1 MITTIILSEN
11 NAVRLHL
18 LLESLHLNGGNL
30 FDITVLYR
38 ASSEKFFTGYEKA
51 ATHFNLKNQYEHTFP
66 TRLVEMSDSPVA
78 KNILSHLDKA
88 RELVCIFND
97 ENILFKSPPSYGS
110 IKTLFDEHDPLTLS
124 LRLGNNTIIQN
135 PYSRDRYFAEIPSE
149 GDFVLD
155 QFLVWNAAE
164 ITPYTNF
171 GIPFSINGHIYKND
185 NLSKILDQSTSSSL
199 EELESE
205 VQPLFYQGS
214 SSDLPTKMSCLEYSA
229 VIHNSSQKISDDSGN
244 NLGISLEDLN
254 ERYLQSQT
262 IDLDYIPFEHISMP
276 FEHFVLRFH
285 NEN

>member
-1 MITTIILSEN
+1 MITTLILSEN

-18 LLESLHLNGGNL
+18 LLESLHLNSGNL

-38 ASSEKFFTGYEKA
+38 ASSEKFFAGYEKA
-51 ATHFNLKNQYEHTFP
+51 ATYFNLKNQYEHIFP
-66 TRLVEMSDSPVA
+66 TRWIEMSDPSVA
-78 KNILSHLDKA
+78 KNMLSCLKEA

-97 ENILFKSPPSYGS
+97 ENILFKNPPSYDS
-110 IKTLFDEHDPLTLS
+110 IKTLFDEHNPLALS

-135 PYSRDRYFAEIPSE
+135 PYNRDRYFAEIPSE

-155 QFLVWNAAE
+155 QFLVWDAAK

-171 GIPFSINGHIYKND
+171 GIPFSINGHVYKNEH
-185 NLSKILDQSTSSSL
+185 LAKILDQSTSSNL

-214 SSDLPTKMSCLEYSA
+214 SSGLSTKMSCLEYSA
-229 VIHNSSQKISDDSGN
+229 VIHNSSQKISDESDN

-285 NEN
+285 NAS